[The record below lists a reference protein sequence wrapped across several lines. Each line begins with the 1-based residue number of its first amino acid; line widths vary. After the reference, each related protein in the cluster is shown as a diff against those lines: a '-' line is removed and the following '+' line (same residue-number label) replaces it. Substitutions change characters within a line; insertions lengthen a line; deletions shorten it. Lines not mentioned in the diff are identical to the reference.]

1 MGGRVHFPST
11 KIETK
16 CVSKLH
22 REWTRDRFFAR
33 LHHSTRELR
42 ACDSSRGRRGRVC
55 LHTDDFRPVRM
66 DANVSGKAKKKP
78 RAQFSDSASRT
89 LNVLKYVVA
98 FFGPFWRNPRV
109 NIFLVPCLRPLLRA
123 RWLPMVRRRLLFC
136 EEEEDGVWKEGGG
149 GTVFSPFFSKSG
161 CCCFRVFWKEG
172 RKDTQKKEDTIRVL
186 DLKRRA
192 KKVFHIFLRL
202 IILLAMSTEILDR
215 FFTQT
220 KGIIRYDHTT
230 FLINPKKLHRRFVF
244 PPPPPP
250 LF

>member
-1 MGGRVHFPST
+1 MDARPFLRATSSLHARTTRVRFESRKTRSRLSP
-11 KIETK
+11 
-16 CVSKLH
+16 H
-22 REWTRDRFFAR
+22 RRF
-33 LHHSTRELR
+33 STRP
-42 ACDSSRGRRGRVC
+42 DGRKR
-55 LHTDDFRPVRM
+55 FRK
-66 DANVSGKAKKKP
+66 SEKKP

-149 GTVFSPFFSKSG
+149 GKY
-161 CCCFRVFWKEG
+161 FRC
-172 RKDTQKKEDTIRVL
+172 

-192 KKVFHIFLRL
+192 KKVFHNFLRL
-202 IILLAMSTEILDR
+202 IILIAMSTEILDR

-220 KGIIRYDHTT
+220 KGIILRH
-230 FLINPKKLHRRFVF
+230 F
-244 PPPPPP
+244 
-250 LF
+250 

>member
-136 EEEEDGVWKEGGG
+136 EEEEAQLN
-149 GTVFSPFFSKSG
+149 
-161 CCCFRVFWKEG
+161 FRC
-172 RKDTQKKEDTIRVL
+172 

-202 IILLAMSTEILDR
+202 IILIAMSTEILDR
-215 FFTQT
+215 FFTKT
-220 KGIIRYDHTT
+220 KGILFDIFSTT
-230 FLINPKKLHRRFVF
+230 LIINLKKLHRRFVF